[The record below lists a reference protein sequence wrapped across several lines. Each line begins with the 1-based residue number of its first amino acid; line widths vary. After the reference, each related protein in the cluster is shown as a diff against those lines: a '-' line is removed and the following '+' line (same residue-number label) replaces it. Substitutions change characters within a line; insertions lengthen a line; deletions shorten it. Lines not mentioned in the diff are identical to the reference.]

1 MKITSLLLL
10 KAQLNL
16 EHDLDD
22 ALLAHKLAVA
32 EEWIGNFIG
41 KAFADHDPVP
51 ASITEAAL
59 LLAAY
64 WYGQREG
71 ASDLRLSAVPFGV
84 LELIS
89 PYRESVTG
97 HVAA

>member
-1 MKITSLLLL
+1 MTTTSLPLL

-22 ALLAHKLAVA
+22 TLLSHKLAVA
-32 EEWIGNFIG
+32 EDWISNFIG
-41 KAFADHDPVP
+41 KPFAAHEPVP
-51 ASITEAAL
+51 ASLTEAAL
-59 LLAAY
+59 QLAAY
-64 WYGQREG
+64 WYAQREG
-71 ASDLRLSAVPFGV
+71 ASDIRLTAVPFGV

-97 HVAA
+97 HVKA